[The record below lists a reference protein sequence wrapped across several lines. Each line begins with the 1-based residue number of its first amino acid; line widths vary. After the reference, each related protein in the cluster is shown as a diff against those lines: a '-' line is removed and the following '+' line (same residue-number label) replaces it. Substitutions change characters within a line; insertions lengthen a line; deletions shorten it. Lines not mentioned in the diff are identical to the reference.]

1 MSLRVLQYVRVI
13 ESVLSPL
20 AADVKADVVKEL
32 YCKYHPQGQR
42 EMTLLETRRAA
53 WQEDE

>member
-13 ESVLSPL
+13 ESVLRPL
-20 AADVKADVVKEL
+20 AADVRAEVVKEL
-32 YCKYHPQGQR
+32 YCKYHPQGER
-42 EMTLLETRRAA
+42 EIALLETARVA